1 MKMSK
6 IYKTYI
12 YEVDGHFE
20 AEVGGITLADFGT
33 TVSELKHEPA
43 VFIHDT
49 KAGVVQ
55 QIINALKG
63 IGLSGSL
70 RIVTNGKTY
79 TELGNTFSEDLVYTF
94 ANLMG
99 VGWPPEVIKHKM
111 GLSEGMLQS
120 VAQAY
125 FSQQH

>member
-1 MKMSK
+1 MSK

-33 TVSELKHEPA
+33 TVPEIKGEPA

-49 KAGVVQ
+49 KEGVVQ
-55 QIINALKG
+55 QIIDALKG
-63 IGLSGSL
+63 IGLSGAL
-70 RIVTNGKTY
+70 RIVTDKKTY

-111 GLSEGMLQS
+111 GISQEMLES

-125 FSQQH
+125 FSQQN